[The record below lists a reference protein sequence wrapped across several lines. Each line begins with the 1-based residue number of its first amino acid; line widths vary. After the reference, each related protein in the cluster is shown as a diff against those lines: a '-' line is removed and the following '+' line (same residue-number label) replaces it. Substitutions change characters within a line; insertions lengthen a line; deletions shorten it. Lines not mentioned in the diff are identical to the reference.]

1 MPSHSILES
10 HYQNPRLRQLP
21 HYRTIWP
28 GIRQSCN
35 IFAGTKFLARRVTFL
50 LVILM
55 RTFVMLFFA
64 IFLYLW
70 DTSLLQ
76 LAPFIFWYVAWS
88 VPILW
93 NLHLIVESTRPRE
106 VLGRT
111 IPGAVFTALLWLL
124 LPVHLVF
131 TLDMAGGIYRAAISC
146 TIWLAIVA
154 AVAWIAGGEVEE
166 EEEEQADGSLS
177 LA

>member
-1 MPSHSILES
+1 MPNHSILES

-28 GIRQSCN
+28 GIRQSCD

-50 LVILM
+50 LVVLM
-55 RTFVMLFFA
+55 RTFMVLFIP

-76 LAPFIFWYVAWS
+76 LAPIISWYVAWS

-93 NLHLIVESTRPRE
+93 NLHLIVESTRQRE

-111 IPGAVFTALLWLL
+111 VPGAVVTALLWLL

-131 TLDMAGGIYRAAISC
+131 TLDIAGGFYRAAISC
-146 TIWLAIVA
+146 TIWLAIIA

-166 EEEEQADGSLS
+166 EEDGSLS

>member
-1 MPSHSILES
+1 MGHQP
-10 HYQNPRLRQLP
+10 P
-21 HYRTIWP
+21 
-28 GIRQSCN
+28 
-35 IFAGTKFLARRVTFL
+35 
-50 LVILM
+50 
-55 RTFVMLFFA
+55 
-64 IFLYLW
+64 
-70 DTSLLQ
+70 
-76 LAPFIFWYVAWS
+76 
-88 VPILW
+88 
-93 NLHLIVESTRPRE
+93 HLIVESTRPRE

>member
-1 MPSHSILES
+1 MPNHSILES

-28 GIRQSCN
+28 GIRQSCD

-50 LVILM
+50 LVVLM
-55 RTFVMLFFA
+55 RTFMVLFIP

-76 LAPFIFWYVAWS
+76 LAPIISWYVAWS

-111 IPGAVFTALLWLL
+111 IPGAVVTALLWLL

-131 TLDMAGGIYRAAISC
+131 TLDIAGGFYRAAISC
-146 TIWLAIVA
+146 TIWLAIIA
-154 AVAWIAGGEVEE
+154 AVAWIAGGEVEKE
-166 EEEEQADGSLS
+166 EDGSLS